1 MAVDMDAAIGQRA
14 VGVKHQQPDT
24 SGIAR
29 AMHGASV
36 SRSAAVPFVI
46 VSTADLSSPV
56 MHAMHSVRTAV
67 HAGATAEEARALL
80 RERKLDHH
88 LFYVY
93 VVDGDDRLLGQV
105 SARRLLLSHGD
116 EPITELMHAAPA
128 VVAFT
133 DTVGRAFE
141 YLATYRQ
148 LAIPVVDGDQRLLGV
163 VDVTAWT
170 ADAADRLE
178 GGRAEFFGRLGAAV
192 EEHRLGGP
200 IRGFQM
206 RMPWLLC
213 NIASGL
219 GCAFIAEAHKELLET
234 VIVLAAFI
242 PLVLTVTESV
252 GVQAAEL
259 SVGLLRS
266 NASLAAFLR
275 RLRTEAAT
283 SILLGVAAGGI
294 VGLSTLI
301 FTQPEERNR
310 IILILLVSVIAAMM
324 IAALIGSFVPRI
336 LRWLGADPKFAS
348 GPVTLMA
355 VDVASTLTYLT
366 VATAFFARHAPVV
379 SP

>member
-1 MAVDMDAAIGQRA
+1 MRRVYRA
-14 VGVKHQQPDT
+14 SPQYH
-24 SGIAR
+24 AR
-29 AMHGASV
+29 D
-36 SRSAAVPFVI
+36 
-46 VSTADLSSPV
+46 VSTTDLSSPV
-56 MHAMHSVRTAV
+56 MHAMHAVRTAV
-67 HAGATAEEARALL
+67 HAGATAEEARAML
-80 RERKLDHH
+80 RDRKLDHH

-93 VVDGDDRLLGQV
+93 VVDADDRLLGQV
-105 SARRLLLSHGD
+105 SARRLLLSHGS
-116 EPITELMHAAPA
+116 ERITDLMHPAPA

-133 DTVGRAFE
+133 DTVGQAFE

-219 GCAFIAEAHKELLET
+219 GCAFIAEAHNELLES

-283 SILLGVAAGGI
+283 SILLGIAAGGI

-301 FTQPEERNR
+301 FTQPEARNR
-310 IILILLVSVIAAMM
+310 IILILLLSVIAAMM

-336 LRWLGADPKFAS
+336 LRRLGADPKFAS

-366 VATAFFARHAPVV
+366 VATAFFAHRAPVV

>member
-1 MAVDMDAAIGQRA
+1 
-14 VGVKHQQPDT
+14 
-24 SGIAR
+24 
-29 AMHGASV
+29 MHS
-36 SRSAAVPFVI
+36 
-46 VSTADLSSPV
+46 
-56 MHAMHSVRTAV
+56 MHAVRTAV
-67 HAGATAEEARALL
+67 HAGASTEEARALL

-93 VVDGDDRLLGQV
+93 VVDADDRLLGQV
-105 SARRLLLSHGD
+105 SARRLLLSRGS
-116 EPITELMHAAPA
+116 EPITDLMHPAPA

-141 YLATYRQ
+141 YLASYRQ

-170 ADAADRLE
+170 ADAAERLE
-178 GGRAEFFGRLGAAV
+178 SGRAEFFGRLGAAV

-200 IRGFQM
+200 LRGFTM

-219 GCAFIAEAHKELLET
+219 GCAFIAEAHDELLKT

-252 GVQAAEL
+252 GVQATEL

-266 NASLAAFLR
+266 NASVAAFLR

-283 SILLGVAAGGI
+283 SLLLGVAAGGI
-294 VGLSTLI
+294 VGLTTLL
-301 FTQPEERNR
+301 FTQADERNR
-310 IILILLVSVIAAMM
+310 IILTLMLSVAAAMM
-324 IAALIGSFVPRI
+324 IAALIGSLVPRI
-336 LRWLGADPKFAS
+336 LRRLGADPKFAS

-355 VDVASTLTYLT
+355 VDLASTLTYLT
-366 VATAFFARHAPVV
+366 VATAFFAQHAPTVN
-379 SP
+379 P

>member
-1 MAVDMDAAIGQRA
+1 
-14 VGVKHQQPDT
+14 
-24 SGIAR
+24 
-29 AMHGASV
+29 
-36 SRSAAVPFVI
+36 
-46 VSTADLSSPV
+46 
-56 MHAMHSVRTAV
+56 MHAMHAVRTAV
-67 HAGATAEEARALL
+67 HADATADEARALL
-80 RERKLDHH
+80 RERKLDHS

-93 VVDGDDRLLGQV
+93 VVDADDRLLGQV
-105 SARRLLLSHGD
+105 SARRLLLSRGD
-116 EPITELMHAAPA
+116 EPMTKLMHAAPA
-128 VVAFT
+128 VAACT
-133 DTVGRAFE
+133 DTTGQAFD

-148 LAIPVVDGDQRLLGV
+148 LAIPVVDGQQRLLGV

-219 GCAFIAEAHKELLET
+219 ACAFIAEIHEELLEA

-266 NASLAAFLR
+266 NASLPAFLR

-283 SILLGVAAGGI
+283 SILLGLAAGGI
-294 VGLSTLI
+294 VGISTLI
-301 FTQPEERNR
+301 LTQPEERHR
-310 IILILLVSVIAAMM
+310 IILILLLSVISAMV

-336 LRWLGADPKFAS
+336 LRRLGADPKFAS

-355 VDVASTLTYLT
+355 VDVSSTLTYLT
-366 VATAFFARHAPVV
+366 IATAFFARYAPAV